1 MSESISIVLPIHRIP
16 QDINRILVWLPELP
30 MEYQL
35 IIAHDIKSREFSPL
49 ETNNLKAVHQNLKIV
64 EGYFGGP
71 GNTRNEGLRLV
82 NSSYVAFWDADD
94 LPSITN
100 FNEMYEQFRNSHYEI
115 AVGGY
120 SKLNVKNNK
129 MKIILPNQDALLY
142 QIAGEVALW
151 RFIFKTQTV
160 HGIKFPKLYMAEDQ
174 IFVSNVFSS
183 IEKIKVFRKV
193 VYNYTYNNN
202 GQLTSGVYDYKIFV
216 EAIKLLFSDLKKKD
230 LQQQNFAK
238 LLIIRLCLTLLINFN
253 FKQIVNVILSI
264 THLLLRDFIDLKF
277 NLFFYSRF
285 LISYYQTRFDNT

>member
-16 QDINRILVWLPELP
+16 QDFNSILVWLPDLP
-30 MEYQL
+30 LEYEL
-35 IIAHDIKSREFSPL
+35 IIAHDIKNREFSPL
-49 ETNNLKAVHQNLKIV
+49 EINNLRAVHQNLKIV

-100 FNEMYEQFRNSHYEI
+100 FNEMYEQFRNSHFEI

-120 SKLNVKNNK
+120 SKLNVKNSK
-129 MKIILPNQDALLY
+129 MKITLPNQDILLY

-151 RFIFKTQTV
+151 RFIFKTQAV
-160 HGIKFPKLYMAEDQ
+160 QGIKFPKLYMAEDQ

-183 IEKIKVFRKV
+183 IEQIKVFHKV
-193 VYNYTYNNN
+193 VYNYTYNNT
-202 GQLTSGVYDYKIFV
+202 GQLTSDVYDYKIFV
-216 EAIKLLFSDLKKKD
+216 EAIKLLFSDLQKKD

-238 LLIIRLCLTLLINFN
+238 LVIIRLCLTLLRNFN
-253 FKQIVNVILSI
+253 LKQIFSVILSI
-264 THLLLRDFIDLKF
+264 THLLLRDLIDLKF

-285 LISYYQTRFDNT
+285 LISYYQTRFDDR

>member
-16 QDINRILVWLPELP
+16 QDFNRILVWLPELP
-30 MEYQL
+30 LEYEL
-35 IIAHDIKSREFSPL
+35 IIAHDIKNREFSPL

-82 NSSYVAFWDADD
+82 NSPYVAFWDADD
-94 LPSITN
+94 LPSIPN

-120 SKLNVKNNK
+120 SKLNVKNSK

-160 HGIKFPKLYMAEDQ
+160 QGIKFPKLYMAEDQ

-230 LQQQNFAK
+230 LQQQNLAK
-238 LLIIRLCLTLLINFN
+238 LLIIRLCLTLLKNFN

>member
-1 MSESISIVLPIHRIP
+1 MSESISIILPIHRIP
-16 QDINRILVWLPELP
+16 QDINRILVWLPDLP
-30 MEYQL
+30 LEYEL
-35 IIAHDIKSREFSPL
+35 IIAHDIKNREFSPF
-49 ETNNLKAVHQNLKIV
+49 ETNNLKAAHQNLKIV

-71 GNTRNEGLRLV
+71 GNSRNEGLRLV

-120 SKLNVKNNK
+120 SKLNLKNSKRN
-129 MKIILPNQDALLY
+129 IILPNQDALLY

-151 RFIFKTQTV
+151 RFIFQTQTV
-160 HGIKFPKLYMAEDQ
+160 QGIKFPKLYMAEDQ

-183 IEKIKVFRKV
+183 IERIKVFRKV
-193 VYNYTYNNN
+193 VYNYIYNNN
-202 GQLTSGVYDYKIFV
+202 EQLTSGVYDYKIFV
-216 EAIKLLFSDLKKKD
+216 EAINLLFSDLKKKD

-238 LLIIRLCLTLLINFN
+238 LLIIRLCLTLLKNFN

-264 THLLLRDFIDLKF
+264 TQLLLRDFIDLKF